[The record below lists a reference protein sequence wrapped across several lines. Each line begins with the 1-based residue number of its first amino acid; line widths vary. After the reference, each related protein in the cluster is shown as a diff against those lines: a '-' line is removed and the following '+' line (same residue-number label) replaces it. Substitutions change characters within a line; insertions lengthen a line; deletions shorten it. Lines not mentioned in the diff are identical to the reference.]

1 LGRAVALKPQ
11 DAGVQADLADLLLQV
26 GDTKAAAGVLE
37 QMDANTAAARVK
49 VLRGKLLIASGKW
62 DEARAL
68 LTSAV
73 QLNPDPA
80 EGLYQL
86 GLVYQHDG
94 DWPRAAE
101 AFRKAYE
108 HAPGRGGGAVAK

>member
-1 LGRAVALKPQ
+1 
-11 DAGVQADLADLLLQV
+11 
-26 GDTKAAAGVLE
+26 
-37 QMDANTAAARVK
+37 
-49 VLRGKLLIASGKW
+49 LIASGKW

-86 GLVYQHDG
+86 GLVYQHDS

-101 AFRKAYE
+101 AFRKAFE
-108 HAPGRGGGAVAK
+108 HTPAGRPDVAAVATPAQK